1 MDRAKLEEE
10 LAEYPSEELQYI
22 HDTQQDLYSADELDY
37 MRDTIERRKREELE
51 RMEAFL
57 PKEIECEKCGAPN
70 EFERSTCKYCE
81 NKLDKSAYYERAEFL
96 AQGGDP
102 DDLEEEEEEELKSY
116 VFQYIASFIIPIVGY
131 IMGAILLTKDEDDQR
146 SAGKACLV
154 IAIISTVVSIT
165 AFTIF
170 AHAW

>member
-1 MDRAKLEEE
+1 MDCAKLEEE
-10 LAEYPSEELQYI
+10 LAEYPSKELQYI

-37 MRDTIERRKREELE
+37 MRDIVERRKREELE
-51 RMEAFL
+51 RMKAFL

-81 NKLDKSAYYERAEFL
+81 NELDKSASYEKAEVL

-102 DDLEEEEEEELKSY
+102 DDLEEEGSEELKSY
-116 VFQYIASFIIPIVGY
+116 AFQYIASFLIPIVGY
-131 IMGAILLTKDEDDQR
+131 IMGAILLTKDEEDQR

-154 IAIISTVVSIT
+154 IAIISMVVSIIV
-165 AFTIF
+165 FTIF
-170 AHAW
+170 AHA